1 MAFHVEIR
9 QGMNHARS
17 FNVSPEDLQRDIL
30 EPWVEERPIELGEH
44 DWDPRIATLTV
55 IEGPELSPPELSFGQ
70 GWSNAERKATDV
82 TDRLLG
88 GATEERES
96 RPAPTAIVVEVDSL
110 GAAMAALGEM
120 TEGREARQVE
130 WSAARGRLDGRD
142 PDVAAVVLITQRQ
155 ARSEPPQS

>member
-30 EPWVEERPIELGEH
+30 EPWVVERPIELGEH

-70 GWSNAERKATDV
+70 GWSNAQRKATEV

-88 GATEERES
+88 GATEERDS

-130 WSAARGRLDGRD
+130 WSAARGRLDGRA
-142 PDVAAVVLITQRQ
+142 PEVAGVVRVPPRQ
-155 ARSEPPQS
+155 GRGAAPPS